1 MCVPELR
8 ERELVIGWRYC
19 GIFSSSSFF
28 SSYIHCPCALG
39 AGVRREGPGKG
50 GGRIVPGRAAGLE
63 PWAGQFLPVHP
74 PAPVVLCESGLLLWW
89 WW

>member
-50 GGRIVPGRAAGLE
+50 GGALYL
-63 PWAGQFLPVHP
+63 AGQL
-74 PAPVVLCESGLLLWW
+74 G
-89 WW
+89 